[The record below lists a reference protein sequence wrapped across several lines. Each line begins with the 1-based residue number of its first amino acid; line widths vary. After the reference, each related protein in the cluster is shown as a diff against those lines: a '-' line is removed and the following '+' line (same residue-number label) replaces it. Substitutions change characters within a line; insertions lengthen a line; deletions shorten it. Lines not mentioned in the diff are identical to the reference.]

1 MTQLPQLELTIDDI
15 KWAIV
20 ATKKLKVKQEVRLIL
35 DTYNQTRIYFH
46 LKTIT
51 IIPRKHRLRIYV
63 DGDDKYYRLRELKR
77 GLEAVVVKVYWA
89 SSSSFQILTVK

>member
-1 MTQLPQLELTIDDI
+1 MAQTAQLELTIDDI

-20 ATKKLKVKQEVRLIL
+20 AAKKLKVKQEVCVIL
-35 DTYNQTRIYFH
+35 DSYNQIRFTPIH
-46 LKTIT
+46 QTIT

-77 GLEAVVVKVYWA
+77 GLQAVVVKVC
-89 SSSSFQILTVK
+89 